1 MHNAS
6 TMCDWN
12 YEQMKEKETVSTKA
26 KAKDI
31 EAFEKKEEKP
41 LTAIS

>member
-1 MHNAS
+1 
-6 TMCDWN
+6 MCNWVH
-12 YEQMKEKETVSTKA
+12 EEIKEKETVNARA

-31 EAFEKKEEKP
+31 EEFEKKEEKP

>member
-1 MHNAS
+1 
-6 TMCDWN
+6 
-12 YEQMKEKETVSTKA
+12 MKEKETVSSAKA

>member
-1 MHNAS
+1 
-6 TMCDWN
+6 MCDWN
-12 YEQMKEKETVSTKA
+12 YEQIKEEETVRTKA

-41 LTAIS
+41 LTAIR

>member
-1 MHNAS
+1 
-6 TMCDWN
+6 MCDWN
-12 YEQMKEKETVSTKA
+12 YEQMKEEETVRAKA

-41 LTAIS
+41 LTAIR

>member
-1 MHNAS
+1 
-6 TMCDWN
+6 
-12 YEQMKEKETVSTKA
+12 MKEKETVSTKA

-41 LTAIS
+41 LTAVS

>member
-1 MHNAS
+1 MAS

-12 YEQMKEKETVSTKA
+12 YEQMKEKETVSAKA
-26 KAKDI
+26 KAKEI
-31 EAFEKKEEKP
+31 EAFEKNEEKP

>member
-1 MHNAS
+1 
-6 TMCDWN
+6 MCDWN

-26 KAKDI
+26 KVKDI

>member
-1 MHNAS
+1 MHNPS
-6 TMCDWN
+6 SMCDWN
-12 YEQMKEKETVSTKA
+12 YEQIKEEETVRAKA

-41 LTAIS
+41 LTAIR